1 MPFYQLYPSHHQ
13 GHPLLHLVPQVN
25 SFLQKLPQIFFLI
38 NENANL
44 RCVIE
49 GQDSR
54 MNHFSVL
61 CFDFSLMSSSS
72 EKLKRLEIME
82 E

>member
-1 MPFYQLYPSHHQ
+1 
-13 GHPLLHLVPQVN
+13 
-25 SFLQKLPQIFFLI
+25 
-38 NENANL
+38 
-44 RCVIE
+44 VIE

-54 MNHFSVL
+54 MNHFYVL
-61 CFDFSLMSSSS
+61 CFDFSLMTSSS